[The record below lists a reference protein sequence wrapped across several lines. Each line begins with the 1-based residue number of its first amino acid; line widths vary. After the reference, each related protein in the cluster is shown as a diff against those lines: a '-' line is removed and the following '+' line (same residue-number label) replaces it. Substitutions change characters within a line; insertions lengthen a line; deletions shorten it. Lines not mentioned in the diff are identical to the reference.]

1 MNILEEIIADKR
13 LEVAQRKARTTIQS
27 LENSIFFGRQTLSLK
42 ESLLNPERT
51 GIIAEHKR
59 KSPSK
64 GVINQQVTVEQVTT
78 GYALGGASALSVLTD
93 EKYFDGSDEHLT
105 RARLANPDTP
115 ILRKDF
121 VIDEY
126 QLVEAKSLG
135 ADIILLIAANLTPNQ
150 CKELAWTAKNL
161 TLEVLLE
168 VHDLDELQRFVNPY
182 VDVVG
187 VNNRDLKA
195 MKTNVDTSRE
205 LSSQIPKEF
214 LKISES
220 GIHQPDVLL
229 DLKQNYGY
237 NGFLIGEYFMQQ
249 SDPGTAFARFVDDI
263 RQLA

>member
-13 LEVAQRKARTTIQS
+13 LEVAQRKARMTIQS

-78 GYALGGASALSVLTD
+78 GYARGGASALSVLTD

-121 VIDEY
+121 IIDEY

-135 ADIILLIAANLTPNQ
+135 ADVILLIAANLTPNQ
-150 CKELAWTAKNL
+150 CKELAWAAKNL

-195 MKTNVDTSRE
+195 MKTTVDTSRE

-229 DLKQNYGY
+229 DLRQNYGY

-249 SDPGTAFARFVDDI
+249 PDPGTAFARFVDDI